1 MSCAVLGK
9 DAAAVNAGGVAARRA
24 RYTCRGAHWRA
35 YLSRMN
41 LPPENPGE
49 SAHPLFVRLAHWIN
63 AFALIAMILSGWRI
77 YNASPLYEFRF
88 PEEVTL
94 GGWLAGALAWH
105 FAAMWLLVF
114 NGLAYVAYG
123 LLSGHFRRRIAP
135 PGPVALWRDARL
147 ALASRLAHQP
157 GRYNAVQRALY
168 LAAFVAAALAVASGL
183 AIWKPVQLQ
192 ELTALMGGFEPAR
205 RVHFFAMTA
214 LALFTLLHVGLA
226 VSTKGLIWAMITGRA
241 PRSETTS

>member
-1 MSCAVLGK
+1 MS
-9 DAAAVNAGGVAARRA
+9 
-24 RYTCRGAHWRA
+24 
-35 YLSRMN
+35 
-41 LPPENPGE
+41 LPTESPRE
-49 SAHPLFVRLAHWIN
+49 SAHPLFVRLADWVN
-63 AFALIAMILSGWRI
+63 AFALISMILSGWRI

-94 GGWLAGALAWH
+94 GGWLAGALAWR

-114 NGLAYVAYG
+114 NGLAYAAYG
-123 LLSGHFRRRIAP
+123 LLSGHFRRRLAP
-135 PGPVALWRDARL
+135 PGLAALWRDARL

-168 LAAFVAAALAVASGL
+168 LATFVAGTLVVASGL

-226 VSTKGLIWAMITGRA
+226 FSTKRLIRAMITGRA
-241 PRSETTS
+241 LRSETTT